1 MSSAF
6 DYDDVLGGYV
16 MPNSGYESVGPGKG
30 GVAVAGSRGGSGV
43 GGGGVGGGGAKEA
56 KPKIILMGLR
66 RSGKTSISSVVFAK
80 LSPSESLFLEST
92 TRVYKVKRENVL

>member
-6 DYDDVLGGYV
+6 DYDDLLGGYNF
-16 MPNSGYESVGPGKG
+16 PNSGYESVPAGGNKG
-30 GVAVAGSRGGSGV
+30 G
-43 GGGGVGGGGAKEA
+43 KEA
-56 KPKIILMGLR
+56 KPRIILMGLR

-92 TRVYKVKRENVL
+92 TRVYKQDVSSR

>member
-6 DYDDVLGGYV
+6 DYDDLIGGYNF
-16 MPNSGYESVGPGKG
+16 PNSGYE
-30 GVAVAGSRGGSGV
+30 AVAGGSKGG
-43 GGGGVGGGGAKEA
+43 KEA
-56 KPKIILMGLR
+56 KPRIILMGLR

-92 TRVYKVKRENVL
+92 TRVYKQDVSSR

>member
-6 DYDDVLGGYV
+6 DYDESVQGFV
-16 MPNSGYESVGPGKG
+16 FPNSGYESVQ
-30 GVAVAGSRGGSGV
+30 
-43 GGGGVGGGGAKEA
+43 GGAHKVNKEA
-56 KPKIILMGLR
+56 KPRIILMGLR

-92 TRVYKVKRENVL
+92 TRVYKTDVSSR